1 MRSKKKKKRCNLT
14 IFGKVIVI
22 FFFLLTTFFVF
33 KSIPKQEIKENKS
46 IKKVLKKERFTI
58 NELEERLKKEMKASL
73 LMVGDALIHSTLY
86 QDAKTNDGYDFK
98 PMLERIKPIA
108 SKYDLEYYN
117 QETILGGEELGLSNY
132 PRFNSPYEVGDA
144 FIDAGFNLVSL
155 ATNHTM
161 DKGEQG
167 VLNSLAYWNKKKNV
181 LTAGS
186 YSSFEDRDRK
196 VIKEINGI
204 KYAFF
209 SYTTWT
215 NGLSTPTG
223 KEYLNNVYNEELVK
237 ADIERVKEEADVI
250 IVAMHWGTEY
260 STGISDTQVEIAN
273 YLANL
278 GVDIIIGSHPH
289 VVEPIEF
296 IGKTMV
302 IYSLGNF
309 ISDQDGVEC
318 LTGLMV
324 SVDIKKTVEKDNTT
338 ISLENQAAELIYTYS
353 NSYPQ
358 KRDFKVYPYSEL
370 NDNLLPGYRDYYNKY
385 KDIVLSKTDVVKM
398 KDI

>member
-1 MRSKKKKKRCNLT
+1 MRSKKKKKRRNLT

-22 FFFLLTTFFVF
+22 FFFLLTAFFVF

-46 IKKVLKKERFTI
+46 IKKVLKKET
-58 NELEERLKKEMKASL
+58 KKETKASL

-204 KYAFF
+204 KYSFF

-273 YLANL
+273 YLASL

-289 VVEPIEF
+289 VV
-296 IGKTMV
+296 
-302 IYSLGNF
+302 
-309 ISDQDGVEC
+309 
-318 LTGLMV
+318 
-324 SVDIKKTVEKDNTT
+324 
-338 ISLENQAAELIYTYS
+338 
-353 NSYPQ
+353 
-358 KRDFKVYPYSEL
+358 
-370 NDNLLPGYRDYYNKY
+370 
-385 KDIVLSKTDVVKM
+385 
-398 KDI
+398 

>member
-1 MRSKKKKKRCNLT
+1 MRSKKRKKRCNLT

-22 FFFLLTTFFVF
+22 FFFLLTAFFVF

-46 IKKVLKKERFTI
+46 IKKVLKKET
-58 NELEERLKKEMKASL
+58 KKEMKTSL

-309 ISDQDGVEC
+309 ISDQVGVER

-324 SVDIKKTVEKDNTT
+324 NVDIKKTVEK
-338 ISLENQAAELIYTYS
+338 
-353 NSYPQ
+353 
-358 KRDFKVYPYSEL
+358 
-370 NDNLLPGYRDYYNKY
+370 Y
-385 KDIVLSKTDVVKM
+385 KLDDCC
-398 KDI
+398 

>member
-46 IKKVLKKERFTI
+46 IKKVLKKET
-58 NELEERLKKEMKASL
+58 KKEMKASL

-167 VLNSLAYWNKKKNV
+167 VLNSLAYWNKQKNV

-186 YSSFEDRDRK
+186 YSSFEDRDK
-196 VIKEINGI
+196 KIIKEINGI

-260 STGISDTQVEIAN
+260 STGISDIQVEIAN

-309 ISDQDGVEC
+309 ISDQVGVEC

-338 ISLENQAAELIYTYS
+338 ICLENQTAELIYTYS

-358 KRDFKVYPYSEL
+358 KRDFKVYPYGEL

>member
-1 MRSKKKKKRCNLT
+1 
-14 IFGKVIVI
+14 
-22 FFFLLTTFFVF
+22 
-33 KSIPKQEIKENKS
+33 
-46 IKKVLKKERFTI
+46 
-58 NELEERLKKEMKASL
+58 
-73 LMVGDALIHSTLY
+73 
-86 QDAKTNDGYDFK
+86 
-98 PMLERIKPIA
+98 
-108 SKYDLEYYN
+108 
-117 QETILGGEELGLSNY
+117 
-132 PRFNSPYEVGDA
+132 
-144 FIDAGFNLVSL
+144 
-155 ATNHTM
+155 
-161 DKGEQG
+161 
-167 VLNSLAYWNKKKNV
+167 
-181 LTAGS
+181 
-186 YSSFEDRDRK
+186 
-196 VIKEINGI
+196 
-204 KYAFF
+204 
-209 SYTTWT
+209 
-215 NGLSTPTG
+215 
-223 KEYLNNVYNEELVK
+223 
-237 ADIERVKEEADVI
+237 
-250 IVAMHWGTEY
+250 MHWGTEY

-309 ISDQDGVEC
+309 ISDQVGVEC

-324 SVDIKKTVEKDNTT
+324 SVDIKKTVAKDNTT

-370 NDNLLPGYRDYYNKY
+370 NDNLLAGYRDYYNKY

>member
-22 FFFLLTTFFVF
+22 FFFLLTIFFILRG
-33 KSIPKQEIKENKS
+33 IPKQEIKENKS
-46 IKKVLKKERFTI
+46 IKKVLKKET
-58 NELEERLKKEMKASL
+58 KKEMKASL

-86 QDAKTNDGYDFK
+86 QDAKTNYGYDFK

-161 DKGEQG
+161 YKGEQG
-167 VLNSLAYWNKKKNV
+167 VLNSLAYWNKQKNV

-237 ADIERVKEEADVI
+237 ADIERVKKEADVI
-250 IVAMHWGTEY
+250 IVAMHCGTEY

-309 ISDQDGVEC
+309 ISDQVGVEC

-338 ISLENQAAELIYTYS
+338 ISLENQVAELIYTYS

-370 NDNLLPGYRDYYNKY
+370 NDNLLLGYRDYYNKY

>member
-33 KSIPKQEIKENKS
+33 NSIPKQEIKENKS
-46 IKKVLKKERFTI
+46 IKKVLKKEA
-58 NELEERLKKEMKASL
+58 KKEMKASL

-250 IVAMHWGTEY
+250 IVAMHCGTEY

-309 ISDQDGVEC
+309 ISDQVGVER